1 MIDVR
6 QVDHTRGQV
15 EHYLLEVPQRK
26 RVDAL
31 RRLAQLDDFCALV
44 FFKQTFAPPIKDKTF
59 SSSNLAHGRI
69 TLVNW
74 AANSRSTTEKGKY
87 ESKI

>member
-1 MIDVR
+1 MRLERQLFRFSATKAPILSELHRWFGIEPTVIDVR

-44 FFKQTFAPPIKDKTF
+44 FQT
-59 SSSNLAHGRI
+59 NR
-69 TLVNW
+69 
-74 AANSRSTTEKGKY
+74 
-87 ESKI
+87 